1 MDLAVSPHDLLIE
14 KDLKQFLLVL
24 SVSLSVASIARIFSW
39 FRQIPYTLLLVIVGL
54 GLASLDVRLIEF
66 SPGLILF
73 IFLPPLLFEAAWHT
87 KWTDI
92 ASNFVPISLYAVGGV
107 IVSIAGVAIGL
118 NQIAGIS
125 VQAALLIGACLA
137 ATDSASVIALFRE
150 VGAGKRLTVLMEG
163 ESLFNDGASVVAF
176 SLILALVLEN
186 QQVEFSATLA
196 QFLMVTGIGIGV
208 GGLIG
213 FCIASLIERLDSPW
227 VELSLT
233 LVAAYG
239 TYLLVEEFD
248 GSGVIGV
255 VTAGLILGNWGSHAE
270 DAPSTRLIM
279 NEFWEF
285 LAFFIN
291 SIVFLLIGDQIHYTR
306 LISNLGTAVVAIGA
320 VILSRAIAI
329 YGFGWLSNRLAN
341 AQMSWQQQTVLC
353 WGGLRGSVSIA
364 LALSIPAVLPE
375 HRQIITIVSGVVMFT
390 LLIQGLTTKPLL
402 QKLGLLEDESLHQKY
417 LELVARR
424 DALSQ
429 ILSYLL
435 QESDRPENDLKSYH
449 RQISAV
455 QEQLQTFQDEIE
467 TLRTLHPQ
475 LQEFS
480 EQQHEEKLVAIE
492 TAIYAKFVRS
502 GLLKHSL
509 SPIIQ
514 NGFQKRLLEEQLEKQ
529 SQIKSEV
536 NT

>member
-1 MDLAVSPHDLLIE
+1 
-14 KDLKQFLLVL
+14 
-24 SVSLSVASIARIFSW
+24 
-39 FRQIPYTLLLVIVGL
+39 
-54 GLASLDVRLIEF
+54 
-66 SPGLILF
+66 
-73 IFLPPLLFEAAWHT
+73 
-87 KWTDI
+87 
-92 ASNFVPISLYAVGGV
+92 
-107 IVSIAGVAIGL
+107 
-118 NQIAGIS
+118 
-125 VQAALLIGACLA
+125 
-137 ATDSASVIALFRE
+137 
-150 VGAGKRLTVLMEG
+150 
-163 ESLFNDGASVVAF
+163 
-176 SLILALVLEN
+176 
-186 QQVEFSATLA
+186 
-196 QFLMVTGIGIGV
+196 
-208 GGLIG
+208 
-213 FCIASLIERLDSPW
+213 
-227 VELSLT
+227 
-233 LVAAYG
+233 
-239 TYLLVEEFD
+239 
-248 GSGVIGV
+248 
-255 VTAGLILGNWGSHAE
+255 
-270 DAPSTRLIM
+270 M

-306 LISNLGTAVVAIGA
+306 LMSNLGTAVVAIGA